1 MRGAL
6 VSKGIGGM
14 GKRLDPAALIPSGV
28 VLEGVEDTDAI
39 TVITV
44 RPSVSAAECPACGG
58 VSRRVHSRYTRNLA
72 DLPLSGRPM
81 QLRLL
86 VRRFRCDCSLCSRR
100 IFTERLTAAA
110 PWARRTAR
118 LDEIVHHLGLALG
131 GRPAASFARRLRLPV
146 SNDTLLRVVR
156 RRGTPAFGPPQ
167 VIGIDDWAWKRNHR
181 YGTLICDLER
191 RRTIALLP
199 DREPATAQAWLS
211 GQPQIEIVTRDRG
224 GAYALAAARALPG
237 AVQVADRW
245 HLMKNASEAFL
256 AATRACMRQVRAAVG
271 AATID
276 PRLLTAA
283 EKLQYEGYLR
293 REDVNAAVLALHTA
307 GKPIKEIVRCTG
319 HSRGTVRRILRGQR
333 TEVFRTRESSL
344 EAYLPWLDARWAAGA
359 RNGAELWR
367 ELRGLGFRGS
377 LRVVAEWATRRR
389 RAEQVNVEGLS
400 RVPSARTVARLMTMA
415 RDGLSRTQTVT
426 VAAIEAA
433 VPTLVQARDLVD
445 DFHSLIRRKQE
456 AALDGWLDMAA
467 ASLLAPFARGLA
479 RDHLAVRAAISTAWS
494 NAQAE
499 GQINKLKMIKR
510 QMYGRG
516 NLDLLQA
523 RVIAAGR

>member
-1 MRGAL
+1 M
-6 VSKGIGGM
+6 
-14 GKRLDPAALIPSGV
+14 
-28 VLEGVEDTDAI
+28 
-39 TVITV
+39 
-44 RPSVSAAECPACGG
+44 
-58 VSRRVHSRYTRNLA
+58 
-72 DLPLSGRPM
+72 SGRSVM
-81 QLRLL
+81 LKLF
-86 VRRFRCDCSLCSRR
+86 VRRLRCERALCTRR
-100 IFTERLTAAA
+100 IFSELLTAAT

-131 GRPAASFARRLRLPV
+131 GRPAASFAQRLRLPV

-156 RRGTPAFGPPQ
+156 RRGTPAFASPQ
-167 VIGIDDWAWKRNHR
+167 AIGVDDWAWKRNYR

-237 AVQVADRW
+237 AVQAADRLY
-245 HLMKNASEAFL
+245 LMENAKQAFL
-256 AATRACMRQVRAAVG
+256 AATRACTRQVRAAVG
-271 AATID
+271 TATVD

-293 REDVNAAVLALHTA
+293 REDVNAATVALHKV
-307 GKPIKEIVRCTG
+307 GKPIEEIVRCTG
-319 HSRGTVRRILRGQR
+319 HSRGTVRRVLRGQR
-333 TEVFRTRESSL
+333 AEVFRTRENSL
-344 EAYLPWLDARWAAGA
+344 EAHLPWLDARWAEGA
-359 RNGAELWR
+359 RNGAALWR
-367 ELRGLGFRGS
+367 ELRDLGFRGS
-377 LRVVAEWATRRR
+377 LRVVAEWAIRRR
-389 RAEQVNVEGLS
+389 RAEQVNIEGLT

-415 RDGLSRTQTVT
+415 RDSLTRTQTVM
-426 VAAIEAA
+426 VATIETA

-445 DFHSLIRRKQE
+445 GFQTLIRRKHE
-456 AALDGWLDMAA
+456 EALDDWLTIAA
-467 ASLLAPFARGLA
+467 ASLLASFARGLA
-479 RDHLAVRAAISTAWS
+479 RDHLAVRAAISSAWA

-499 GQINKLKMIKR
+499 GQINRLKMVKR

-516 NLDLLQA
+516 KLDLLQA

>member
-1 MRGAL
+1 MARGFNPT
-6 VSKGIGGM
+6 S
-14 GKRLDPAALIPSGV
+14 LIPPGV
-28 VLEGVEDTDAI
+28 VLESVEDTG
-39 TVITV
+39 TVMVITV
-44 RPSVSAAECPACGG
+44 RSSAAEADCPGCGG
-58 VSRRVHSRYTRNLA
+58 GSRRVHSRYTRTLA
-72 DLPLSGRPM
+72 DLPLGGRPV

-86 VRRFRCDCSLCSRR
+86 VRRFRCDRELCARR
-100 IFTERLTAAA
+100 IFSERLAAA
-110 PWARRTAR
+110 TPWARRTAR

-131 GRPAASFARRLRLPV
+131 GRPAASFAQRLRLPV

-156 RRGTPAFGPPQ
+156 RRGTPAFAPPQ
-167 VIGIDDWAWKRNHR
+167 VIGIDDWAWRRNHR

-224 GAYALAAARALPG
+224 GAYALAAARALPD
-237 AVQVADRW
+237 AVQIADRW
-245 HLMKNASEAFL
+245 HLMEIASQAFL
-256 AATRACMRQVRAAVG
+256 AATRACMRQVRAALG
-271 AATID
+271 AATVD

-293 REDVNAAVLALHTA
+293 REDVNAAVLSLHKA

-319 HSRGTVRRILRGQR
+319 HSRGTVRRVLRGQR
-333 TEVFRTRESSL
+333 AEVFRTRESSL
-344 EAYLPWLDARWAAGA
+344 EVHLPWLDARWAAGA
-359 RNGAELWR
+359 RNGAALWR
-367 ELRGLGFRGS
+367 ELRDIGFRGS
-377 LRVVAEWATRRR
+377 LRVVAEWTTRRR
-389 RAEQVNVEGLS
+389 RAEQVNIEGLT

-415 RDGLSRTQTVT
+415 RDTLSRTQTVT

-433 VPTLVQARDLVD
+433 VPTLVQAREIVD
-445 DFHSLIRRKQE
+445 AFHTLIRRKQE
-456 AALDGWLDMAA
+456 AALDGWLETAA
-467 ASLLAPFARGLA
+467 ASLLASFARGLA
-479 RDHLAVRAAISTAWS
+479 RDHHAVRAAISSAWS

-499 GQINKLKMIKR
+499 GQINKLKLVKR

-523 RVIAAGR
+523 RVIAAGQ